1 MAQNQEP
8 RREEQGSHILRSERG
23 EVVTTEVRGR
33 GESHSDQA
41 PHFGNDSPGK
51 EDSSRS
57 DVQAVGYDNKQHRD
71 SNLVVAPSS
80 GRANEAGRSNSNIE
94 KDFATAAVAQ
104 PTNEDGW
111 HRQCAELQ
119 AQLRRA
125 EEEKKHIASQA
136 QIETDRL
143 SSRIRSLKDDNRS
156 RKDSL
161 RREAEKHAETKQ
173 SLENDIKNLAAD
185 LDQERRYRSDMEQ
198 RLERKSGKITSLKND
213 LNTAEAQY
221 SEINNLL
228 KARTAELRSAEVFLN
243 NAEWFSRDELVN
255 MVESLNS
262 QIFEAASFMA
272 ELRFDRPSGDL
283 TVGNVKLEEM
293 VGTLMLS
300 KLVAKPP
307 QGDAL
312 SLQLALQHYIIL
324 RCEWSLVSFSSSGE
338 HNSFLANLYQK
349 IRSSGE

>member
-1 MAQNQEP
+1 MGQSQEAC
-8 RREEQGSHILRSERG
+8 REVERGSDILSSER
-23 EVVTTEVRGR
+23 EVVATEVERR
-33 GESHSDQA
+33 GESHSNQA
-41 PHFGNDSPGK
+41 PHFYNDGPGK

-57 DVQAVGYDNKQHRD
+57 DVQALMGYDDNQHRD
-71 SNLVVAPSS
+71 LNYAVAPSS
-80 GRANEAGRSNSNIE
+80 GRANEAVRSNSNIE
-94 KDFATAAVAQ
+94 KDFATAL

-119 AQLRRA
+119 AQLRRV

-156 RKDSL
+156 RKNSL

-221 SEINNLL
+221 LEINNLL

-255 MVESLNS
+255 MVESLSS
-262 QIFEAASFMA
+262 QILEAASFMA
-272 ELRFDRPSGDL
+272 DLRFDRPSGDL
-283 TVGNVKLEEM
+283 IAGNARVEDM
-293 VGTLMLS
+293 IGNLMLS
-300 KLVAKPP
+300 LLVAKPP
-307 QGDAL
+307 SQEDRL
-312 SLQLALQHYIIL
+312 PLKLALQHYMIL
-324 RCEWSLVSFSSSGE
+324 RCKRSLISFCSSGE
-338 HNSFLANLYQK
+338 HNSFLADIHHK